1 MTSNRTSP
9 VTAALSRDF
18 APEAWR
24 FVPCKLWT
32 GFTHK
37 GYGRVW
43 ANGKHN
49 RVHRLAYEEAYGP
62 IPERMVVC
70 HHCDVPGCYE
80 IAHLFLGTQRENMRD
95 AAQKGRMRNPLAE
108 SHAAKTHCPQG
119 HPYIEGNI
127 YWHSNGKWRTCRA
140 CVLAGQARTREQ
152 RRGDRKAEVWRVD
165 GRTFET
171 LIEAENYITRPTPE
185 GEQ

>member
-1 MTSNRTSP
+1 MASNRTSP

-18 APEAWR
+18 TPEAWR

-37 GYGRVW
+37 GYGRMW

-95 AAQKGRMRNPLAE
+95 AVQKGRMWSPLAE

-119 HPYIEGNI
+119 HPYVEGNI
-127 YWHSNGKWRTCRA
+127 YWHRNGKWRRCRTCI
-140 CVLAGQARTREQ
+140 LDGQAMLRER
-152 RRGDRKAEVWRVD
+152 RRGGAALEPVRDSN
-165 GRTFET
+165 GR
-171 LIEAENYITRPTPE
+171 YTRPPE
-185 GEQ
+185 GENA